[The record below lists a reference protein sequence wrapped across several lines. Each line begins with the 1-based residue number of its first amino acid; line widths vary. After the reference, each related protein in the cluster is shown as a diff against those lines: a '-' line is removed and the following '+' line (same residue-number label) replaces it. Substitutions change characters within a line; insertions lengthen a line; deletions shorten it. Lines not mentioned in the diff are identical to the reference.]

1 MAVGQRQHAC
11 AADASAPG
19 AKKASAFV
27 GVERVALIPR
37 AAFTAAG
44 AICDIGEGKDHHLA
58 RDVGAGAGK
67 ETAMPR
73 YPTLVAAAA
82 ALFAMS
88 PALAQ
93 QDPSADY
100 PNRPVK
106 IVVSVPAGGGVDTV
120 TRIFAAGLQHHLG
133 QPFVIEN
140 RGGAGGNIGAETVY
154 TAEPDGYTLLASQ
167 PAPITSNVALYKKLN
182 FDPAALESV
191 AVMAKFP
198 NVLLVRQDFPA
209 KTAQEFIA
217 YAKANPGKITFAS
230 QGPGTTSHL
239 TAELFMKLTGT
250 KMLHVPYR
258 GTGPALNDLV
268 AGHVDFI
275 FMELA
280 SAYKLHEGGKSR
292 ILAVATD
299 RRLDLL
305 PDIPTLIELGVAGF
319 ISDTWNAISAP
330 PKTPAAIVSKL
341 NRTINE
347 IINESATKARFR
359 DLQVSA
365 AGGSP
370 QDMAKLKHDET
381 ERWSKV
387 IREAGIQPE

>member
-1 MAVGQRQHAC
+1 L
-11 AADASAPG
+11 AS
-19 AKKASAFV
+19 
-27 GVERVALIPR
+27 ER
-37 AAFTAAG
+37 
-44 AICDIGEGKDHHLA
+44 HHLA
-58 RDVGAGAGK
+58 RDAGAGAGK
-67 ETAMPR
+67 ETRMSR
-73 YPTLVAAAA
+73 YPALVAAAA

-106 IVVSVPAGGGVDTV
+106 IIVSVPAGGGVDTV
-120 TRIFAAGLQHHLG
+120 TRIFAAGLQQHLG

-140 RGGAGGNIGAETVY
+140 RGGAGGNLGAEAVY
-154 TAEPDGYTLLASQ
+154 TADPDGYTLLASQ

-191 AVMAKFP
+191 AVMSKFP

-217 YAKANPGKITFAS
+217 YAKANPDKITFAS
-230 QGPGTTSHL
+230 QGPGTSSHL

-299 RRLDLL
+299 HRLDIL
-305 PDIPTLIELGVAGF
+305 PDVPTLIELGVPGF
-319 ISDTWNAISAP
+319 LSDTWNAISAP
-330 PKTPAAIVSKL
+330 PKTPAPIVSKL

-347 IINESATKARFR
+347 ILNEAATKARFR
-359 DLQVSA
+359 DLQLSA
-365 AGGSP
+365 GGGSP
-370 QDMAKLKHDET
+370 QDMAKLKRDET